1 MALEIF
7 KLVGSVFVD
16 TDKAN
21 DSLKKVDNNAS
32 KVADGFTKAGKIA
45 GGVGIAIGTAMVGAG
60 TAVVNMANDT
70 SEMADEIDK
79 MSQKTGLSIE
89 GFQEWNYIMDQNGM
103 SIDSMQSGMK
113 TLVGQMDKVKSGN
126 QSAIDTFKSLGVEVL
141 NADGTLRDQEDVMN
155 DTIMAL
161 ADMGDTAERAKL
173 QTELFGKAGTELSPM
188 LNQGSDAI
196 EDLRDRSHELNL
208 IMSEDAVKSG
218 VAYGD
223 LKDDL
228 EKSSAAIKNSI
239 GSAVMPILNK
249 LLEKFIEFLPTI
261 QSLADRIG
269 PLAAEFIDKLL
280 PPLFEIAEEVL
291 PILMDAAQDILPSLA
306 EIAEILIP
314 VIVSLLQELLPVIIQ
329 IVSDILPVV
338 VDIIKKMA
346 PILAQIMEFL
356 GPILEMVMQLI
367 SPLLDLVMQILSP
380 ILELITALLGP
391 ILELLTNVLTPIF
404 GIIQAIL
411 GPLTSL
417 LGAILEPL
425 CDLLMILLEPLIE
438 LLNMILP
445 PLISII
451 EGFFQWAGPVLTQMF
466 EWLGMFF
473 QFIVD
478 GLGKNGLT
486 GAFKAFGDFFKG
498 LWNGITNVFKSAVN
512 LIIKGINGL
521 IGGLNKMKPPQWL
534 TDLTGITGVNIPTI
548 PLLARGGDIEA
559 AGRVIVGE
567 RGPEMLDL
575 PRGARVTPLD
585 NSGIDYE
592 RITEAF
598 VTALRLVAP
607 ELASNVVVS
616 EDKDRLIKVLVRE
629 NKYKKSMDGRGLFE

>member
-32 KVADGFTKAGKIA
+32 KVADGFSKAGKIA
-45 GGVGIAIGTAMVGAG
+45 GGVGIAIGTAMVGAS

-89 GFQEWNYIMDQNGM
+89 GFQEWSYIMDQNGM

-196 EDLRDRSHELNL
+196 EGLRDRSHELNL

-261 QSLADRIG
+261 QTIFDRIG
-269 PLAAEFIDKLL
+269 PIAADFIDKFL
-280 PPLFEIAEEVL
+280 PPLMDVAEEILPQAASAIEEFLPSLSEIASDLAPIIVDLLREVVPIAVQLISEVL
-291 PILMDAAQDILPSLA
+291 PVVSSL
-306 EIAEILIP
+306 IKK
-314 VIVSLLQELLPVIIQ
+314 LLP
-329 IVSDILPVV
+329 ILSQ
-338 VDIIKKMA
+338 
-346 PILAQIMEFL
+346 LLEFL
-356 GPILEMVMQLI
+356 GPSLVLVMSLV
-367 SPLLDLVMQILSP
+367 SPLLDLSVSILSP
-380 ILELITALLGP
+380 IVELVNSLVVPLLG
-391 ILELLTNVLTPIF
+391 LLSDALSPIF
-404 GIIQAIL
+404 GIISQLL

-417 LGAILEPL
+417 IS
-425 CDLLMILLEPLIE
+425 MILQPICKLLEILLTPLIK
-438 LLNMILP
+438 LLDLILP
-445 PLISII
+445 PIFSLVENFLSWASPYLTSFFEFIGNAVTKMITWFG
-451 EGFFQWAGPVLTQMF
+451 EG
-466 EWLGMFF
+466 
-473 QFIVD
+473 
-478 GLGKNGLT
+478 GLT
-486 GAFKAFGDFFKG
+486 KALRNFGNFFKG

-559 AGRVIVGE
+559 AGKVIVGE

-575 PRGARVTPLD
+575 PRGARVTPLES
-585 NSGIDYE
+585 SGIDYE